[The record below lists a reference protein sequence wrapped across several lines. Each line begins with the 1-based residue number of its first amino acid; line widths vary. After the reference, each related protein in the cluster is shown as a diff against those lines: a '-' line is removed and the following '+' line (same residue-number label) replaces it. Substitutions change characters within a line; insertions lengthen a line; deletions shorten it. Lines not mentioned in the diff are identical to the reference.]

1 MSQPSYYDYLG
12 ISPWAS
18 DKEIRRAYRDL
29 SKRYHPDTSSLAPEL
44 AQQRFQKLNEAY
56 IVLSNP
62 TQRVLY
68 DGRSGLGRIPIV
80 HLHTPQA
87 SDSYRVH
94 SVDSNTTQMGPA
106 SYDITRRP
114 LSDSEHFAL
123 FVMGVTVVLCL
134 GLVAWLS
141 WAG

>member
-12 ISPWAS
+12 VSPWAS

-29 SKRYHPDTSSLAPEL
+29 SKRYHPDTSLLAPEL

-62 TQRVLY
+62 TQRALY
-68 DGRSGLGRIPIV
+68 DGQSGFGRIPIV
-80 HLHTPQA
+80 HLQTSQA
-87 SDSYRVH
+87 LG
-94 SVDSNTTQMGPA
+94 SNVTDVGNPHVIPMGPA
-106 SYDITRRP
+106 TYDITRRP

-123 FVMGVTVVLCL
+123 FLMGITVVLCL
-134 GLVAWLS
+134 ILVGWLS